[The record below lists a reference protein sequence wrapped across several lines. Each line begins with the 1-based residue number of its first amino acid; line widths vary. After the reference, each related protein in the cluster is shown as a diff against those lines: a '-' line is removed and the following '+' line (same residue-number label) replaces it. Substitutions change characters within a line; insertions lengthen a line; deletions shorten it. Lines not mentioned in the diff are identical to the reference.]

1 MTTNQTEHI
10 PVLLNEAIEGL
21 SIKKNGIYLDCTFGR
36 GGHSRKI
43 LENLGSD
50 GRLIAMDKDQAAMQA
65 ANKIND
71 KRFEIVNSSFS
82 KLGEV
87 LKKKS
92 IQKLDGIL
100 MDLGVSSPQIDEA
113 SRGFS
118 FRSDANLDMRMD
130 QSQTVTA
137 ADIVNSYEEKELTDL
152 LFSYGE
158 EKFSRRIVRS
168 ILIHRESIGPI
179 TRTLELAKIINQAV
193 PKREPGKDPATRT
206 FQALRIKVNEEIN
219 EIEIALP
226 LAFDYLNANGR
237 LVVISFHSLEDRIV
251 KNFAKQKMETD
262 LIPKYI
268 PIRADEIKSSSLK
281 KIGKLIVPSKE
292 EIKRNPR
299 SRSAKLRIM
308 EKIATEL

>member
-1 MTTNQTEHI
+1 
-10 PVLLNEAIEGL
+10 
-21 SIKKNGIYLDCTFGR
+21 
-36 GGHSRKI
+36 
-43 LENLGSD
+43 
-50 GRLIAMDKDQAAMQA
+50 
-65 ANKIND
+65 
-71 KRFEIVNSSFS
+71 
-82 KLGEV
+82 
-87 LKKKS
+87 
-92 IQKLDGIL
+92 

-281 KIGKLIVPSKE
+281 KLG
-292 EIKRNPR
+292 N
-299 SRSAKLRIM
+299 
-308 EKIATEL
+308 

>member
-1 MTTNQTEHI
+1 
-10 PVLLNEAIEGL
+10 
-21 SIKKNGIYLDCTFGR
+21 
-36 GGHSRKI
+36 
-43 LENLGSD
+43 
-50 GRLIAMDKDQAAMQA
+50 
-65 ANKIND
+65 
-71 KRFEIVNSSFS
+71 
-82 KLGEV
+82 
-87 LKKKS
+87 
-92 IQKLDGIL
+92 

-137 ADIVNSYEEKELTDL
+137 ADIVNSYEERELTDL

>member
-1 MTTNQTEHI
+1 
-10 PVLLNEAIEGL
+10 
-21 SIKKNGIYLDCTFGR
+21 
-36 GGHSRKI
+36 
-43 LENLGSD
+43 
-50 GRLIAMDKDQAAMQA
+50 
-65 ANKIND
+65 
-71 KRFEIVNSSFS
+71 
-82 KLGEV
+82 
-87 LKKKS
+87 
-92 IQKLDGIL
+92 
-100 MDLGVSSPQIDEA
+100 
-113 SRGFS
+113 
-118 FRSDANLDMRMD
+118 
-130 QSQTVTA
+130 
-137 ADIVNSYEEKELTDL
+137 
-152 LFSYGE
+152 
-158 EKFSRRIVRS
+158 
-168 ILIHRESIGPI
+168 
-179 TRTLELAKIINQAV
+179 V